1 MNMNNMFN
9 KAESY
14 KTPAIE
20 LLEAEAEAVLCV
32 SEVGGTGTIEDLTG
46 GDFQW

>member
-1 MNMNNMFN
+1 MNIKFN

-20 LLEAEAEAVLCV
+20 LLDTEAETVLCV
-32 SEVGGTGTIEDLTG
+32 SEVSGTGTIEDLTN